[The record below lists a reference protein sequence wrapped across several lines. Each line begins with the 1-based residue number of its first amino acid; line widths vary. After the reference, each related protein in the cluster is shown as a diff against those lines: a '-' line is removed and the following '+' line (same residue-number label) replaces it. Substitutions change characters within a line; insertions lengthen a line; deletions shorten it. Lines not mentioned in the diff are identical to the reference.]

1 MKNRHKASL
10 LQTSVLY
17 LSWGKVL
24 GKAPTYAVF
33 QPLYSCIRICLVPR
47 AFPYQEKG
55 LSQPVLA
62 TSLWGHLSLFWTW
75 CELPPSAKACVPYG
89 TWPALLLYLFLVGRE
104 GGVLQLQPKRRTC
117 SACVLA
123 MGETHYWS
131 WSCSFSSLGESSVA
145 PSSACVSLV
154 SLGNPNTCRLW
165 SGLMSWHYWSWWQV
179 LLCCLQWD
187 SSSCEG
193 SHRYHMVG
201 EKPSCACSICQLSY
215 TPKTHLFYSD
225 DWQCDYLDLVFG
237 RHFPPNEQ
245 NEIVTSREITDII
258 CC

>member
-1 MKNRHKASL
+1 MKNRRKASL

-24 GKAPTYAVF
+24 GKATRYAVF
-33 QPLYSCIRICLVPR
+33 RPLYSCIRICLVPR
-47 AFPYQEKG
+47 AFPYQEEE
-55 LSQPVLA
+55 LSQAMLA

-75 CELPPSAKACVPYG
+75 CVLPPSAKTCVIWHLTSPI
-89 TWPALLLYLFLVGRE
+89 PLSVPRRE
-104 GGVLQLQPKRRTC
+104 GRGVLQLQPKRRTC
-117 SACVLA
+117 SACMLA

-131 WSCSFSSLGESSVA
+131 WSCSFSSLGEPSVA

-165 SGLMSWHYWSWWQV
+165 SGRMSWHCWPWWQV
-179 LLCCLQWD
+179 LLCSLQWD
-187 SSSCEG
+187 SSSCGG
-193 SHRYHMVG
+193 SHRYH
-201 EKPSCACSICQLSY
+201 CACSICQLNY
-215 TPKTHLFYSD
+215 TPKTYLFYLD
-225 DWQCDYLDLVFG
+225 DCQCDYLDLVFG
-237 RHFPPNEQ
+237 RHFPPSEQ